1 MSLRLPSPC
10 FWRRDRDRYDAS
22 SLSIPLSRDDSDVET
37 PRSWVPSQLGSLAA
51 GTVKKL
57 NKDSYMSNFPIDH
70 LAAAPPLESR
80 QSIFD
85 IQDATILGRNRPI
98 AVFAKTLPSPNCR
111 PRRFLVTNHREM
123 H

>member
-51 GTVKKL
+51 G
-57 NKDSYMSNFPIDH
+57 FPRSWDGQETQQR
-70 LAAAPPLESR
+70 LLYVELP
-80 QSIFD
+80 
-85 IQDATILGRNRPI
+85 NRPSCGRAASRKSTI
-98 AVFAKTLPSPNCR
+98 YI
-111 PRRFLVTNHREM
+111 
-123 H
+123 